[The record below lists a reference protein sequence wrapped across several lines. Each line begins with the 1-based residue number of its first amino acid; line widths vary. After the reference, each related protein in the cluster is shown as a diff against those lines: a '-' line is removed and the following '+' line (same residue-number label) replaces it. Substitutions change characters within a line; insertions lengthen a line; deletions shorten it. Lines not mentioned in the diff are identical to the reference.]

1 RLATTRHPTRP
12 PLSRSPD
19 CRALQR
25 LRPAVPFGALG
36 PRPDPR
42 APARAQ
48 LCPWPPRH
56 PAPGPTTTTAPRGND
71 TGPAAEHLSRTPRS
85 SPSRTGSVLE
95 LRRGPPF
102 SRIEDASCPQLPLP
116 LGVTRGTHL
125 VDRQR
130 HPFGEL
136 SGRQLPQERQGAIT
150 CPSLCTITPS
160 PAPRA
165 PSGCSK
171 RSASTTS
178 CSSSTSSQG
187 NRSRPR

>member
-71 TGPAAEHLSRTPRS
+71 TGPAAEHLSRTPRA

-95 LRRGPPF
+95 LRRGPRF
-102 SRIEDASCPQLPLP
+102 SRH
-116 LGVTRGTHL
+116 RG
-125 VDRQR
+125 QK
-130 HPFGEL
+130 L
-136 SGRQLPQERQGAIT
+136 SSIAATTGRDDENSTVGPT
-150 CPSLCTITPS
+150 
-160 PAPRA
+160 APHF
-165 PSGCSK
+165 
-171 RSASTTS
+171 
-178 CSSSTSSQG
+178 
-187 NRSRPR
+187 